1 MRSCRSLVL
10 VQETAEQVT
19 AVHPAP
25 LVLGHRP
32 ETDRRI
38 RWLQSKRPVR
48 AMLVVV
54 LHVDAENLIQMPPP
68 DDQQPVQALDAHGSN
83 PAFRMGVR
91 VGRLHWRQDNPWG
104 AQMRPRSSRVFTR
117 KTPSD
122 RIEAPSQPAPPGLRD
137 HPAHRCGQPYH
148 HAELGTA
155 FDRPTPF
162 SPVFPI
168 RSGSPTPTAPTPLMP

>member
-25 LVLGHRP
+25 PILGEDP
-32 ETDRRI
+32 QTGGTI
-38 RWLQSKRPVR
+38 RWLQSKRSVR
-48 AMLVVV
+48 AMLVAV
-54 LHVDAENLIQMPPP
+54 LHVDAENLIQVPPP

-104 AQMRPRSSRVFTR
+104 AHLRPRSARVFTR
-117 KTPSD
+117 TTPSD
-122 RIEAPSQPAPPGLRD
+122 RIEAPPNP
-137 HPAHRCGQPYH
+137 
-148 HAELGTA
+148 
-155 FDRPTPF
+155 
-162 SPVFPI
+162 
-168 RSGSPTPTAPTPLMP
+168 